1 MKNHIKQFIDQLPP
15 EYKEFENII
24 IEFQSENEKLKLE
37 LAKLI
42 DMLRLPSLFS
52 LLSQLEKDSIKH
64 SEQALKEQK

>member
-1 MKNHIKQFIDQLPP
+1 MKNHIKQFIGQLPP

-24 IEFQSENEKLKLE
+24 IEFQSENEELKLE

-42 DMLRLPSLFS
+42 DMLRLPSLFQ

-64 SEQALKEQK
+64 SEQVLL